1 MKVIY
6 NFSIAEIR
14 PKEKRKP
21 RPHKRSGFSLLLN
34 YLTATTVT
42 VTVATTEC
50 ASETLTV

>member
-6 NFSIAEIR
+6 KFSIAEIG
-14 PKEKRKP
+14 PIQKRKP
-21 RPHKRSGFSLLLN
+21 RPHKWPGFSLFLI